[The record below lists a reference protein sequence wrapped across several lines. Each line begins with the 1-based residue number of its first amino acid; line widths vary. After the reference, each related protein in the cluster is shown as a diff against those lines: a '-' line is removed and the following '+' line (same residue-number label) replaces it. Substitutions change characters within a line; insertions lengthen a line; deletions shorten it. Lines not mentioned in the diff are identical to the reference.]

1 MDLSFALTPDLA
13 AIFATLFVLEL
24 VLGIDNVIFI
34 SILAAKLPVAQQ
46 ARARNLGLTLA
57 MILRVGLVLLAG
69 WIITL
74 KDDVVTWG
82 GMGFSVKDF
91 VLIAGGG
98 FLVYKAVMEI
108 HHRLEGEGEEHAH
121 AHADDGAAAA
131 PAHDCASGAASGGA
145 VATAASVS
153 FRSVIAQILA
163 LDIVFSLDSVITAV
177 GMTDNLVVIISAVV
191 VSFGI
196 MLFAARFVFA
206 FVNRHPTV
214 KMLAL
219 SFLLLIGVFL
229 VAEGFGYSI
238 DKAFIYGPMAFAIFV
253 EGLNLL
259 AARRRAEREA
269 ERRRGLALRRAVPRL
284 DEESAVAAA
293 LARGAAAGAVGLS
306 RRPVLDEAREA
317 VAERD

>member
-1 MDLSFALTPDLA
+1 RGDDRQPRGHHQRRRR
-13 AIFATLFVLEL
+13 VLR
-24 VLGIDNVIFI
+24 DH
-34 SILAAKLPVAQQ
+34 
-46 ARARNLGLTLA
+46 
-57 MILRVGLVLLAG
+57 
-69 WIITL
+69 
-74 KDDVVTWG
+74 
-82 GMGFSVKDF
+82 
-91 VLIAGGG
+91 
-98 FLVYKAVMEI
+98 AV
-108 HHRLEGEGEEHAH
+108 RG
-121 AHADDGAAAA
+121 
-131 PAHDCASGAASGGA
+131 
-145 VATAASVS
+145 
-153 FRSVIAQILA
+153 
-163 LDIVFSLDSVITAV
+163 
-177 GMTDNLVVIISAVV
+177 
-191 VSFGI
+191 
-196 MLFAARFVFA
+196 AARFVFA

-317 VAERD
+317 VAELD

>member
-1 MDLSFALTPDLA
+1 MEWLTSPEAWIALVSLT
-13 AIFATLFVLEL
+13 VLEI
-24 VLGIDNVIFI
+24 VLGIDNIIFI
-34 SILAAKLPVAQQ
+34 SILSNRLPEHQRR
-46 ARARNLGLTLA
+46 RARTLGLGLA
-57 MILRVGLVLLAG
+57 MFTRIGLLFSIS
-69 WIITL
+69 WIARLTTEL
-74 KDDVVTWG
+74 
-82 GMGFSVKDF
+82 FSVFGHGVTGRDLVF
-91 VLIAGGG
+91 LIGGL
-98 FLVYKAVMEI
+98 FLIWKATQEI
-108 HHRLEGEGEEHAH
+108 HERLEGQTHETKG
-121 AHADDGAAAA
+121 
-131 PAHDCASGAASGGA
+131 PA
-145 VATAASVS
+145 VAT
-153 FRSVIAQILA
+153 FTSVITQIIL
-163 LDIVFSLDSVITAV
+163 LDVVFSLDSVITAV